1 MHFSIDDKVMVVL
14 KEQCYFDP
22 WDQSREVS
30 LLPKGAMQ
38 RQLLEIRD
46 PDGWTDKYTSE
57 RYMKKGI
64 MEIKSFAGRY
74 VGDRPGLIKVQPL
87 YGLQHQ
93 FSEYFIIRENQI
105 KEVRKY
111 HIESSKEP
119 APNSLSTKN

>member
-30 LLPKGAMQ
+30 LLPKDAMQ
-38 RQLLEIRD
+38 RQLLELRKPEELTEQHKLEEYI
-46 PDGWTDKYTSE
+46 
-57 RYMKKGI
+57 KKGI
-64 MEIKSFAGRY
+64 MEIKSFVGRY

-93 FSEYFIIRENQI
+93 YSEYFIIRENQI
-105 KEVRKY
+105 KEIRKSY
-111 HIESSKEP
+111 
-119 APNSLSTKN
+119 

>member
-30 LLPKGAMQ
+30 LLPKEAMQ
-38 RQLLEIRD
+38 RQLLELRK
-46 PDGWTDKYTSE
+46 PEELTDQHKLEEYI
-57 RYMKKGI
+57 KKGM

-74 VGDRPGLIKVQPL
+74 VGGRPGLIKVQPL

-93 FSEYFIIRENQI
+93 FSEYFIIKENQI
-105 KEVRKY
+105 KEIRKY

-119 APNSLSTKN
+119 ALNPISTEN